1 MAITASG
8 VDVAGG
14 QYTLTCTVT
23 VPDGLLQLNTPT
35 VEWVG
40 NEGVMN
46 VTEGTIEVSSSG
58 VSLTTTLTFSPLQDS
73 QDGRYTC
80 RATFFCE
87 HVTDMS
93 VSDSDEW
100 TLKVMGTYIF
110 HQYRILPAPCR
121 VTVTVSATGNP
132 IYSTYNYC
140 YT

>member
-1 MAITASG
+1 MIKHFNSSAPLAPDTLPVAITASG
-8 VDVAGG
+8 VDAVAGG

-58 VSLTTTLTFSPLQDS
+58 VATTLTFSPLQDS
-73 QDGRYTC
+73 QDGLYTC

-87 HVTDMS
+87 HVTDMP
-93 VSDSDEW
+93 VSDSDEL
-100 TLKVMGTYIF
+100 TLKVMGMYICF
-110 HQYRILPAPCR
+110 CYR
-121 VTVTVSATGNP
+121 
-132 IYSTYNYC
+132 
-140 YT
+140 